1 MQLLGAGRCVLLLLQ
16 LLTTLPLGS
25 AQHAAPRDDELIV
38 STTSG
43 VIQGTFDPEL
53 PNVRQFLG
61 IPFAKPPVG
70 DLRWAAPEA
79 LSQEDEQITA
89 TELPPSCPQTYS
101 TGASVYHWDVLE
113 FNLQGLNQTGAISED
128 CLFLSVWTPTQ
139 QNVETATTKGP
150 LDAGL
155 PVLVYIYGGAFGGGG
170 IDVPYQIPTQW
181 INRSPNHIVV
191 SLNYRVN
198 IFGFPSAQGLE
209 DQNVGLLDQRLAV
222 EWVKANIAQFQ
233 GDPNRITL
241 WGQSAGAASV
251 DMYGYAY
258 PDDPIVAGAIMDS
271 GVAGLLVGTSVADSG
286 GSNFSYVAS
295 QVGCPDLADQPEQQ
309 LACMRTIDFQTIS
322 DFVGHYSGSP
332 GISFVPTPDEKVV
345 FSNYTERALAGKQ
358 ASIVSTLPIHHQP
371 CIEMF
376 AMLTRSL
383 AACHNG
389 SQH

>member
-1 MQLLGAGRCVLLLLQ
+1 MQVLFVLQKRMHLFLAGRRRCGGLLSLSLLLL
-16 LLTTLPLGS
+16 TTPFGS
-25 AQHAAPRDDELIV
+25 AQQDDELVV

-43 VIQGTFDPEL
+43 VVHGSFDNPDL

-61 IPFAKPPVG
+61 IPFAKAPVG
-70 DLRWAAPEA
+70 ELRWAAPEA
-79 LSQEDEQITA
+79 LSQQEEEHITA
-89 TELPPSCPQTYS
+89 TSQPPSCPQSYS

-128 CLFLSVWTPTQ
+128 CLFLSVWTPTRQ
-139 QNVETATTKGP
+139 HIDDGGQGG
-150 LDAGL
+150 LL
-155 PVLVYIYGGAFGGGG
+155 PVLVYIYGGAFAVGG

-181 INRSPNHIVV
+181 IRRRPDHIVV

-198 IFGFPSAQGLE
+198 IFGFPSAQGLA

-222 EWVKANIAQFQ
+222 EWVKANIAQFH
-233 GDPNRITL
+233 GDPDRITL

-271 GVAGLLVGTSVADSG
+271 GVAGLLVGSSVADSG

-309 LACMRTIDFQTIS
+309 LACMRTIDFQTIV

-332 GISFVPTPDEKVV
+332 AISFVPTPDEKLV
-345 FSNYTERALAGKQ
+345 FSNYSERALAGKQ
-358 ASIVSTLPIHHQP
+358 ASIVSTSHPDERRR
-371 CIEMF
+371 C
-376 AMLTRSL
+376 
-383 AACHNG
+383 
-389 SQH
+389 